1 MTFDELKL
9 LPGSPLQIQLSDSSG
24 QPMRFASRYVG
35 CVPGRSIL
43 LAVPR
48 TEGRPARFRSG
59 QKILGRAMIDNG
71 IGAFACVVVSQT
83 SEPYP
88 LLHLSYPKQVSY
100 KSMRGATRVSL
111 NQPITATNISALD
124 EIKVK
129 GKLADI
135 SITGARIELDRVL
148 GENGDRIQLT
158 FHVDVAGIARDL
170 AIEAV
175 IRSRVERSTQERE
188 QNLPVVYGIEFI
200 DADEERRLL
209 LYAYVYGHIV
219 HDQLP
224 IS

>member
-24 QPMRFASRYVG
+24 QPLRFASRYIG
-35 CVPGRSIL
+35 CIPGRSIL

-48 TEGRPARFRSG
+48 TEGRLARFRPG
-59 QKILGRAMIDNG
+59 QKLLGRAMIDNG
-71 IGAFACVVVSQT
+71 IGAFACVVASQA
-83 SEPYP
+83 SDPYP
-88 LLHLSYPKQVSY
+88 LLYLSYPKEVSY
-100 KSMRGATRVSL
+100 KSMRGATRVTI
-111 NQPITATNISALD
+111 NQPLTATNISALD
-124 EIKVK
+124 DIKVK

-135 SITGARIELDRVL
+135 SITGARIELDQVL
-148 GENGDRIQLT
+148 GENGDRIQLA
-158 FHVDVAGIARDL
+158 FHVEVAGIERDL

-188 QNLPVVYGIEFI
+188 HNLPVVYGIEFT

-224 IS
+224 IT